1 MYVCN
6 LLTPYLF
13 VINISL
19 FYLQHIL
26 LQCICD
32 ILFENL
38 SLYHIPYFLTI
49 SLYKVD
55 INTYSKKHYP

>member
-6 LLTPYLF
+6 LLTTCLF
-13 VINISL
+13 VINISV
-19 FYLQHIL
+19 FYLQHTL

-32 ILFENL
+32 ILFEKL

-55 INTYSKKHYP
+55 INTYWKKHYL